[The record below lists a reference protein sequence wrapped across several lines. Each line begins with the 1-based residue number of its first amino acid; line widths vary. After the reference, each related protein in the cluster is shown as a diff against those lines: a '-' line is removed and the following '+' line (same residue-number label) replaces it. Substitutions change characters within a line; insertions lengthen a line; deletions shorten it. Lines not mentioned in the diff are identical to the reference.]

1 MPGGRVKP
9 RAPAHRPMHRYVFV
23 GGLHRSGTSLVASLL
38 AEHPDIA
45 AIEGA
50 PVPENEGCY
59 LQGAIPHTAQ
69 HGIPGHFAT
78 DPAQHHV
85 EGCAL
90 DRLDTRE
97 RLEADWA
104 PWFDPGK
111 PWRVEK
117 SPVNLTRM
125 RLLQALF
132 PLAQFI
138 VVTRH
143 PAFTTEAM
151 RKWIDVEE
159 RRFPRHWCDAHD
171 IVFADIEHL
180 HGVMIVRYE
189 DLVGSP
195 AAVRDAM
202 FAFLGLGPCDTR
214 IKVANGNR
222 RYSASAQHSALC
234 YPALGYAP
242 GGVHVPFAPVV
253 RHPLRAV
260 RDMVTAIM
268 AAQHGKASVRAGN
281 AAEAPI
287 SRN

>member
-1 MPGGRVKP
+1 MTAAGLP
-9 RAPAHRPMHRYVFV
+9 HRYVFV
-23 GGLHRSGTSLVASLL
+23 AGLHRSGTSLVASLL

-45 AIEGA
+45 AIRGA

-59 LQGAIPHTAQ
+59 LQGAIPHTAR

-78 DPAQHHV
+78 DPVQHHI

-90 DRLDTRE
+90 DRLGTRE

-104 PWFDPGK
+104 HWFDPAK

-143 PAFTTEAM
+143 PAFVNEAM

-159 RRFPRHWCDAHD
+159 RRFPRHWSDAHD
-171 IVFADIEHL
+171 IVFEDLDHL
-180 HGVMIVRYE
+180 HAAMVVRYE
-189 DLVGSP
+189 DLVEAP
-195 AAVRDAM
+195 DLVRAAM
-202 FAFLGLGPCDTR
+202 FAFLGLNPCDTR
-214 IKVANGNR
+214 TEVLNGNR
-222 RYSASAQHSALC
+222 RYLDSAQRSPLC

-242 GGVHVPFAPVV
+242 GGSRIAMDPIM
-253 RHPLRAV
+253 RHPLRTI
-260 RDMVTAIM
+260 RE
-268 AAQHGKASVRAGN
+268 AAASCMMSGSDKAPERPPD
-281 AAEAPI
+281 AAEGPI